1 MAKKARFSATDSSSE
16 HLVPGIKECTPL
28 YSINSTAFAAKIEYD
43 FKDSLHSSVAIFD
56 KVDGKIPSN
65 LDTLNKLVLSSGI
78 DYFPHFSPSWAFKLT
93 SDPKQGNV
101 DALQDTVDE
110 IIL

>member
-1 MAKKARFSATDSSSE
+1 MAKKARFSLLDSSSE
-16 HLVPGIKECTPL
+16 HLVPEIKECTPL

-43 FKDSLHSSVAIFD
+43 FKDSLHSSVAIFV
-56 KVDGKIPSN
+56 KVDGEIPSN
-65 LDTLNKLVLSSGI
+65 LDTLNKLVVISGI

-93 SDPKQGNV
+93 SDPKQGNS
-101 DALQDTVDE
+101 DAIQDTVDE

>member
-1 MAKKARFSATDSSSE
+1 MAKTATFGPNDTTSA
-16 HLVPGIKECTPL
+16 HLVPEIKECAPL

-65 LDTLNKLVLSSGI
+65 LDTLNKLTLSSGI